1 MFDIINQV
9 KEFGSSLQKFL
20 ELVDDVTNLIDP
32 KFRSVVKNAEF
43 LSKDGGCI
51 APSVKFT
58 ADIYEE
64 LSDEIRSNVT
74 LDNFNPCDYIGDI
87 QAALNFTPILQP
99 ATSFTELVTVPPEL
113 EAKLINIFGDE
124 LEFTGEWL
132 LNQFGSTSVSKLL
145 AFIGNNFIMDNSM
158 SETELAP
165 NRRRL
170 KSGGAIPHHHKSEA
184 MKRGSVMRAVRHA
197 DAPPAIISR
206 PRHLEETPLI
216 TLPLFDNLLTLTFS
230 FNFGNGQKS
239 LSFGIDL
246 LFDSDDTASGS
257 IEELFK
263 TFLNETVSGSN
274 DVKLGDDFSFVDA
287 ATDLARDLINSL
299 VIDAKVNVGLA
310 ARLDL
315 NPVFNSS
322 LSGLERLPKPA
333 LELEEFQVDG
343 KFGINEWTT
352 ILPISPPLEAFEVFV
367 SEARAL
373 VGISASIPNAPLVI
387 ASREDF
393 KSFISPN
400 DTDSGID
407 FEMSLDVNLPLF
419 VNVKGVGGVGGTIG
433 YYDDN
438 ILDSERSNVTF
449 ETDVFIEIQ
458 LIKDAVM
465 KLNEVT
471 SILGE
476 AKFLSEKIP
485 LIQTSANEL
494 VAGTDR
500 TIVDLLDLRDVS
512 V

>member
-1 MFDIINQV
+1 M
-9 KEFGSSLQKFL
+9 
-20 ELVDDVTNLIDP
+20 
-32 KFRSVVKNAEF
+32 
-43 LSKDGGCI
+43 
-51 APSVKFT
+51 
-58 ADIYEE
+58 
-64 LSDEIRSNVT
+64 T

-99 ATSFTELVTVPPEL
+99 ATSFKELVTVPPVL
-113 EAKLINIFGDE
+113 EEKLVNIFGNE

-145 AFIGNNFIMDNSM
+145 VFIGNNFIMDTSM
-158 SETELAP
+158 SEAELAP

-170 KSGGAIPHHHKSEA
+170 KSGAIPHHHKSEA

-206 PRHLEETPLI
+206 HRHLEEMPLI
-216 TLPLFDNLLTLTFS
+216 TLPLFDDLLTLTFS

-299 VIDAKVNVGLA
+299 VIDAGVNVGLA

-322 LSGLERLPKPA
+322 LSGLDRLPKPS
-333 LELEEFQVDG
+333 LELEEFQVNG
-343 KFGINEWTT
+343 TFGINEWTT
-352 ILPISPPLEAFEVFV
+352 ILPILPPLDAFEVFV

-393 KSFISPN
+393 KSFISSN

-433 YYDDN
+433 YYDEN
-438 ILDSERSNVTF
+438 ILDSDRSNVTF

-458 LIKDAVM
+458 LIQDAVM

-476 AKFLSEKIP
+476 AKFLSEQIP

-494 VAGTDR
+494 VAGNNR

>member
-1 MFDIINQV
+1 
-9 KEFGSSLQKFL
+9 
-20 ELVDDVTNLIDP
+20 
-32 KFRSVVKNAEF
+32 
-43 LSKDGGCI
+43 
-51 APSVKFT
+51 
-58 ADIYEE
+58 
-64 LSDEIRSNVT
+64 VT

-99 ATSFTELVTVPPEL
+99 ATSFKELVTVPPVL
-113 EAKLINIFGDE
+113 EEKLVNIFGNE

-145 AFIGNNFIMDNSM
+145 VFIGNNFIMDTSM
-158 SETELAP
+158 SEAELAP

-170 KSGGAIPHHHKSEA
+170 KSGAIPHHHKSEA

-206 PRHLEETPLI
+206 HRHLEEMPLI
-216 TLPLFDNLLTLTFS
+216 TLPLFDDLLTLTFS

-299 VIDAKVNVGLA
+299 VIDAGVNVGLA

-322 LSGLERLPKPA
+322 LSGLDRLPKPS
-333 LELEEFQVDG
+333 LELEEFQVNG
-343 KFGINEWTT
+343 TFGINEWTT
-352 ILPISPPLEAFEVFV
+352 ILPILPPLDAFEVFV

-393 KSFISPN
+393 KSFISSN

-433 YYDDN
+433 YYDEN
-438 ILDSERSNVTF
+438 ILDSDRSNVTF

-458 LIKDAVM
+458 LIQDAVM

-476 AKFLSEKIP
+476 AKFLSEQIP

-494 VAGTDR
+494 VAGNNR